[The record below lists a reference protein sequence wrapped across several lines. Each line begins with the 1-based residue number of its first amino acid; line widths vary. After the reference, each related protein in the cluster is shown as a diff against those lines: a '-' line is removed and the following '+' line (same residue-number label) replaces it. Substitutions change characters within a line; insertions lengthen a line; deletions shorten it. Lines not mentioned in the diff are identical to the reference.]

1 MLALDA
7 LGQRERA
14 QRMLAF
20 TRSQRTDNGAYWTGA
35 THPEG
40 IIFPEGEQTTWTAA
54 AVILAHDAVLA
65 ESKTSGF
72 FRELDGREL
81 ESSTR
86 ADRTQRAPFEEVPS
100 SPAE

>member
-1 MLALDA
+1 VP
-7 LGQRERA
+7 
-14 QRMLAF
+14 
-20 TRSQRTDNGAYWTGA
+20 GA

-65 ESKTSGF
+65 ESATSSF
-72 FRELDGREL
+72 FRELDGRDL
-81 ESSTR
+81 ETSTR
-86 ADRTQRAPFEEVPS
+86 ERAQRTPFEEVPS